1 MTDSNQ
7 VVARNVRRFCLERNL
22 SLGELGTCV

>member
-7 VVARNVRRFCLERNL
+7 VAARNVRRFRLERSL